1 VIGDATSA
9 APEAD
14 VTWVRVHVPVE
25 VTYDTLRAGSST
37 RRFEPGSARSLL
49 KAYLGLVREMRDQ
62 RRARTIELRSA
73 DIDAL
78 AAHLGIPGSEVVE
91 QLAALMGATRDQR
104 ATMIGLFGAGALVI
118 GLAGSGA
125 VSRAESPTS
134 VPTIRVAPI
143 SIDAGSPTPSTAP
156 ISVASAPPATSPS
169 TSPVTTIAAPAP
181 TSTAP
186 PAVEAPVPT
195 SAAPPADT
203 TVPPTIDDRPSS
215 GGSDSSPATQ
225 APEPTPAPTT
235 TEAIVT
241 DIGDPPLPPV
251 TTEAPITDIGDP
263 PLPPATTEPVVTDI
277 GDPPLPPTT
286 VDPTVAG

>member
-1 VIGDATSA
+1 M
-9 APEAD
+9 
-14 VTWVRVHVPVE
+14 TWVRVHVPVE
-25 VTYDTLRAGSST
+25 VTFDTLRAGSST

-134 VPTIRVAPI
+134 VPTVRAAPI
-143 SIDAGSPTPSTAP
+143 SIDAGAPPPSTAALT
-156 ISVASAPPATSPS
+156 VASAPPATSPA

-195 SAAPPADT
+195 TAAPPAADT
-203 TVPPTIDDRPSS
+203 TVPPTIDDEASS
-215 GGSDSSPATQ
+215 LGSDVSPATQ

-251 TTEAPITDIGDP
+251 ATEAPITDIGDP

-286 VDPTVAG
+286 VDPSVAG